1 MVEENGDDTACIFVG
16 ADRSQYLAVLVL
28 EHSIKRHTSLNIKL
42 RSMQDTVLPD
52 PKDIRQGKRTGFS
65 FARFAIPQIM
75 GYKGRAIYLDA
86 DMLVFRD
93 FRELW
98 NLSFAGAKVIIQED
112 LPAKAQNQAK
122 PGALKKRIKQCSVML
137 LDCEALKDWDPAR
150 IIEGLDGQYTY
161 HELLYEMCILDESEI
176 NYGVPFEWNSL
187 EYYEPGKTG
196 LIHFTDMNTQPWV
209 YANNPNGYLFHEE
222 LRVMLENGAMTI
234 GQIENEVKLGYFR
247 PSLIQEIKDAGAGP
261 IRPITPEQVKRYDA
275 IDSSAGFVKHKA
287 VYEAARDRAAAVASY
302 EAKLARQKGPAAA
315 IAHAARSSL
324 ARTLSSLKQRIGS

>member
-16 ADRSQYLAVLVL
+16 ADRSQFLAVLVL
-28 EHSIKRHTSLNIKL
+28 EHSIKRHTRLNIKL
-42 RSMQDTVLPD
+42 RSMQDIVLPD
-52 PKDIRQGKRTGFS
+52 PKDIRQQKRTGFS
-65 FARFAIPQIM
+65 FARFAIPQLM
-75 GYKGRAIYLDA
+75 GYKGRAVYLDA

-98 NLSFAGAKVIIQED
+98 NLPFGGAKIIIQEE

-137 LDCEALKDWDPAR
+137 LDCEALKDWDPVR

-161 HELLYEMCILDESEI
+161 QELLYEMCILDESEI

-234 GQIENEVKLGYFR
+234 GQVENEVKLGYFR

-261 IRPITPEQVKRYDA
+261 VRPITPEQIKRYNA
-275 IDSSAGFVKHKA
+275 IDASAGFVMHKA
-287 VYEAARDRAAAVASY
+287 VYEAARDRAAAVAAY

-324 ARTLSSLKQRIGS
+324 ARTLSSLKQRMGS